1 MIKVYEIAKIK
12 NFLFPFPL
20 NCYLF
25 KKTVSIA
32 RNITITFAM
41 EVQLYDE
48 PMCLM
53 VHYRLMKTLY
63 YMFPYF

>member
-1 MIKVYEIAKIK
+1 
-12 NFLFPFPL
+12 
-20 NCYLF
+20 
-25 KKTVSIA
+25 
-32 RNITITFAM
+32 M

>member
-1 MIKVYEIAKIK
+1 
-12 NFLFPFPL
+12 
-20 NCYLF
+20 
-25 KKTVSIA
+25 
-32 RNITITFAM
+32 M

-53 VHYRLMKTLY
+53 VYYRLMKTLY